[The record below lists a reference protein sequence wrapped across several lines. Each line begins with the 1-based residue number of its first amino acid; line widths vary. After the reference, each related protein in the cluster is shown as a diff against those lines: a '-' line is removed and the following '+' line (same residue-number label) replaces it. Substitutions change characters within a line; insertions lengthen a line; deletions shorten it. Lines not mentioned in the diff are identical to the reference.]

1 LNNSKLLQ
9 KSSLMEIKKITKAN
23 PKTNIAFIVNTEK
36 ELELKF
42 FLKEELG
49 YIKNQQKEEAKL
61 VVINRLSEVVFVVF
75 VDKESDYKAQ
85 QNARKSANK
94 LVEKA
99 NELKIKELTISSN
112 LAITTAFV
120 EALLLSNYQFLKY
133 YSEKKVNS
141 LQKVSLLAKITNT
154 ELDEV
159 VNVTKATNFAKDLV
173 NEPVSFLNADQ
184 LANEAKKLSKE
195 AGYKIEVLS
204 KSKIEALKMGGLLAV
219 NKGSIDPP
227 TFSILEWKPAKS
239 KNKKPIILV
248 GKGVVYDTGG
258 LSLKP
263 TPNSMDMM
271 KCDMGGAAAVIGALY
286 AVSKNKLPYHVIGLI
301 PATDNRPGGNAYAP
315 GDVITMHNKKTVE
328 VLNTD
333 AEGRMILADALS
345 YAQKYKP
352 ELVLDIATLTGA
364 AAGAIGHYGVVA
376 MGNADEKIMK
386 KLKDSGNKVYERIV
400 EFPFW
405 DEYSEQLKSSI
416 ADMTNLGNGAGGAI
430 TAGKFLEKFTDYPYI
445 HLDIAGPAFIKK
457 PVDYISQGGTGVGVR
472 LFYDF
477 IKNY

>member
-1 LNNSKLLQ
+1 
-9 KSSLMEIKKITKAN
+9 MEIKKTTKISSKN
-23 PKTNIAFIVNTEK
+23 NVVFVVNTEK
-36 ELELKF
+36 ELDSSF
-42 FLKEELG
+42 FTKEELG
-49 YIKNQQKEEAKL
+49 YIKAQYATENKL
-61 VVINRLSEVVFVVF
+61 VTIQRLPQIIFIVFTAKVN
-75 VDKESDYKAQ
+75 DYKAKQ
-85 QNARKSANK
+85 TSRKLASK

-99 NELKIKELTISSN
+99 NELKITEITLSSQVATTIDF
-112 LAITTAFV
+112 I
-120 EALLLSNYQFLKY
+120 EGLLLSDYQFLKY
-133 YSEKKVNS
+133 LTEKKENTLKKVNVIA
-141 LQKVSLLAKITNT
+141 KVTSS
-154 ELDEV
+154 ELEEIAV
-159 VNVTKATNFAKDLV
+159 LSEATNFAKDLV
-173 NEPVSFLNADQ
+173 NEPVSFLNATQ
-184 LANEAKKLSKE
+184 LGEEAKKIAKK
-195 AGYKIEVLS
+195 AGFKIEVLS
-204 KSKIEALKMGGLLAV
+204 KSKIETLKMGGLLAV
-219 NKGSIDPP
+219 NKGSIDQP
-227 TFSILEWKPAKS
+227 TFSILEWKPTKA

-263 TPNSMDMM
+263 TPNSMDTM
-271 KCDMGGAAAVIGALY
+271 KCDMGGAAAIIGVFY
-286 AVSKNKLPYHVIGLI
+286 AMAKNKLPYHVIGLI

-315 GDVITMHNKKTVE
+315 GDVITMHNNKTVE

-364 AAGAIGHYGVVA
+364 AASAIGHYGVVA
-376 MGNADEKIMK
+376 MGNTDEKIMN
-386 KLKDSGNKVYERIV
+386 KLKESGNNVYERIV

-405 DEYSEQLKSSI
+405 EEYNEQLKSSI
-416 ADMTNLGNGAGGAI
+416 ADMTNLGNGMGGAI

-457 PVDYISQGGTGVGVR
+457 SVDYISQGGTGVGVR